1 MNFSMLK
8 TNPIVQS
15 LLLFVVL
22 TLVTIQGNSL
32 SRQQQIDDALLTLK
46 NRVALDIIDLNISNE
61 LGSKAKDDHTVQ
73 RYMQNLNE
81 YLSREKFP
89 LRLVSIDQFH
99 YEGEQQI
106 PNAELKLFSLQSSR
120 TSIDVVVSV
129 VERKFQAWT
138 MLFPPFFSLIF
149 FIICRFNKQQL
160 FANPVKAEEEPKAAP
175 KLVIDLRER
184 TLFIDQAPDVKT
196 TLANKPLCF
205 YLAML
210 KYCSEQDAPQL
221 YHNKNLPEP
230 FLELANKYFYRL
242 LELGHSR
249 RKRPDFDSNI
259 DKMLSEIR
267 TALDEI
273 LTNYPE
279 QRSQYYPQ
287 KAQGEGSRSK
297 LHNFAL
303 LELTFE
309 HYELIGD

>member
-1 MNFSMLK
+1 MNVSILK
-8 TNPIVQS
+8 TNPIAQS

-32 SRQQQIDDALLTLK
+32 SRQKQIEDALLTLK
-46 NRVALDIIDLNISNE
+46 NRVALDVIDLNISNE
-61 LGSKAKDDHTVQ
+61 LGSKAKDDQTVQ
-73 RYMQNLNE
+73 RYMQQLNE

-89 LRLVSIDQFH
+89 LRLKSVDQFH
-99 YEGEQQI
+99 YEGELRV
-106 PNAELKLFSLQSSR
+106 NEAELKRFSLQSSR
-120 TSIDVVVSV
+120 TSIDVVASV

-138 MLFPPFFSLIF
+138 MLFPPFFTLLF
-149 FIICRFNKQQL
+149 FMICRFNKQQL
-160 FANPVKAEEEPKAAP
+160 FANPVKTEEEPKAAP
-175 KLVIDLRER
+175 KMVIDLRER
-184 TLFIDQAPDVKT
+184 TLFIDQAPDTKT

-205 YLAML
+205 YVAML
-210 KYCSEQDAPQL
+210 KYCSEQGSPQL
-221 YHNKNLPEP
+221 YHNKNLPES

-273 LTNYPE
+273 LTDYPD
-279 QRSQYYPQ
+279 QRCQYYPQ

-303 LELTFE
+303 TDLTTE
-309 HYELIGD
+309 HFELIGD

>member
-1 MNFSMLK
+1 MNLSMLK
-8 TNPIVQS
+8 SNPLVQS
-15 LLLFVVL
+15 LVLFVVL

-32 SRQQQIDDALLTLK
+32 SRQQQIEDALLTLK

-73 RYMQNLNE
+73 RYMQNLNDHLTE
-81 YLSREKFP
+81 VRFP
-89 LRLVSIDQFH
+89 LRLIRLEQFV
-99 YEGEQQI
+99 YKGPKQI
-106 PNAELKLFSLQSSR
+106 PENELRQFSLQSSR
-120 TSIDVVVSV
+120 TSVEVVASV
-129 VERKFQAWT
+129 TERQFQAWT
-138 MLFPPFFSLIF
+138 MLFPPFFTLLF
-149 FIICRFNKQQL
+149 FMISRFNKQQL
-160 FANPVKAEEEPKAAP
+160 FAQPSKSDVEPLPPP
-175 KLVIDLRER
+175 KMVIDLRER
-184 TLFIDQAPDVKT
+184 TLFIDQASDTKT

-210 KYCSEQDAPQL
+210 KYCSEEDAPQL

-279 QRSQYYPQ
+279 QRCLFYPQ

-303 LELTFE
+303 VDLDAE
-309 HYELIGD
+309 HFELIGD